1 MCEYFAAKYVYV
13 SLAFRRD
20 EESLTTN
27 WYWLEIPRE
36 CWRGAENGGKT
47 STPIK
52 EDEVK
57 SSGDHQ
63 FLHSHKSPR
72 RHCDVEVFWCIVQ
85 TAVCICADNTSK
97 DSQDLIFHLIWIP
110 FLGFHGIEDGE
121 FTANHKDY
129 SLKKIVIRN

>member
-1 MCEYFAAKYVYV
+1 MNILQPNV

-20 EESLTTN
+20 EESLSTN
-27 WYWLEIPRE
+27 WYWLEIPWE
-36 CWRGAENGGKT
+36 CWRGENGGKT

-72 RHCDVEVFWCIVQ
+72 QHCDVEVFWCIVQ

-97 DSQDLIFHLIWIP
+97 DSQDLIFHWFG
-110 FLGFHGIEDGE
+110 FLFRVSWGWRWRIH
-121 FTANHKDY
+121 AN
-129 SLKKIVIRN
+129 SQRLPAQKKIRVHIMEEF

>member
-27 WYWLEIPRE
+27 WYWLEIPWE

-72 RHCDVEVFWCIVQ
+72 RHGDVEVFWCIVQ

-97 DSQDLIFHLIWIP
+97 DSQDLIFHWFG
-110 FLGFHGIEDGE
+110 FLFRVSWGWRWRIHTDSQRLP
-121 FTANHKDY
+121 A
-129 SLKKIVIRN
+129 